1 MNTQLK
7 RLIATARQ
15 VSSTDFG
22 FPAPELGSRSRVKT
36 CMGRA
41 LNIREWAEGQAF
53 SVQIIQSKSACAVA
67 LPLSFPGRFQY
78 G

>member
-15 VSSTDFG
+15 VSSTDASLFV
-22 FPAPELGSRSRVKT
+22 PELRSRSRVKA
-36 CMGRA
+36 CMGRS

-53 SVQIIQSKSACAVA
+53 PVQIIQSKSAFAAA
-67 LPLSFPGRFQY
+67 LPLSFPVRFQY

>member
-15 VSSTDFG
+15 VSSPDG
-22 FPAPELGSRSRVKT
+22 FLGPELRSRLRVKAY
-36 CMGRA
+36 MGRT
-41 LNIREWAEGQAF
+41 LKIREWAEGQAF
-53 SVQIIQSKSACAVA
+53 PVEIIQSKSAFAAA
-67 LPLSFPGRFQY
+67 LPLSFPVRFQY

>member
-7 RLIATARQ
+7 SLIATARQ
-15 VSSTDFG
+15 GSSTDAGLFV
-22 FPAPELGSRSRVKT
+22 PEFCSRSRVKA
-36 CMGRA
+36 CIARA
-41 LNIREWAEGQAF
+41 LDIREWAEGQAF
-53 SVQIIQSKSACAVA
+53 PVQITQSKSACAAA

>member
-15 VSSTDFG
+15 VSSTDSG
-22 FPAPELGSRSRVKT
+22 FPAPELRSRSRVKA
-36 CMGRA
+36 CLGRA

-53 SVQIIQSKSACAVA
+53 PVEIIQSKSAFAAA
-67 LPLSFPGRFQY
+67 LPLSFPVRFQY